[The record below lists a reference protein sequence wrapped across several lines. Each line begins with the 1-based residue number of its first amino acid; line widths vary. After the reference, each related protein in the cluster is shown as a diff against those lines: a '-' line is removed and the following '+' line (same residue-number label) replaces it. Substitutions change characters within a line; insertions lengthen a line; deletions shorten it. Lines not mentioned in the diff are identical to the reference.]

1 METLPVAAPR
11 WRENDVCIPAI
22 AITSWEEIVI
32 KVFKDVAESLRS
44 CV

>member
-1 METLPVAAPR
+1 METLPVAAPDGR
-11 WRENDVCIPAI
+11 RDEVCIPAI
-22 AITSWEEIVI
+22 VITSWEEIVI